1 MEQWMQKIEDKITR
15 KILTP
20 IQAHQIDHKERD
32 SKRDETV
39 KLDKHAAS
47 QTQPEEG
54 HTEM

>member
-1 MEQWMQKIEDKITR
+1 MQKIEDKITR
-15 KILTP
+15 QILTP